1 MTQQP
6 FERSVF
12 FIRNPDDDTRR
23 RGRNVVAIALLLVG
37 CSLLI
42 TIVGAFIAAW
52 RVTALLIA
60 GLTVFW
66 LLAGLLARSGR
77 VTSGAMVLICTALII
92 LVAAPVLSGHVVST
106 PFFFLIPITIGFATL
121 RVQAMWLVV
130 VLTVASIGLLALLTS
145 NLPPIVSNN
154 ANTYSLSILL
164 TIIVA
169 FVGLLGARTTER
181 ALSAAAEAQRK
192 NEQIA
197 QALHREKESLAE
209 RVLARTADLDRSLEE
224 SRQLTAEQARL
235 LAENTQQRDVIRR
248 LSVPVLPVDAGLL
261 VIPLI
266 GILDKQRLDDLSRQA
281 LSAIQTYAARRL
293 LLDVTGVSLLDREV
307 AESLLN
313 TMQAARLLGAEVA
326 LVGIRPEV
334 AQTLVELD
342 LDTNAFQSFST
353 LQTALHS
360 LRT

>member
-42 TIVGAFIAAW
+42 TAVGAFVAAW
-52 RVTALLIA
+52 RVTALLMA
-60 GLTVFW
+60 GLSVFW
-66 LLAGLLARSGR
+66 VLAGSLARSGR
-77 VTSGAMVLICTALII
+77 VTSGAMVLICISLAI
-92 LVAAPVLSGHVVST
+92 LVTAPVLAGRVATT

-121 RVQAMWLVV
+121 RVQTMWLVV

-145 NLPPIVSNN
+145 NLPPIVSSN

-164 TIIVA
+164 IIIVA
-169 FVGLLGARTTER
+169 FVGLLGAQTTER

-209 RVLARTADLDRSLEE
+209 RVLARTADLAHTLEE
-224 SRQLTAEQARL
+224 SRQLTVEQARL
-235 LAENTQQRDVIRR
+235 LTENAQQRDVIRH

-266 GILDKQRLDDLSRQA
+266 GILDKQRLDDLRRQA

-293 LLDVTGVSLLDREV
+293 LLDITGVSLLDREV
-307 AESLLN
+307 AESLLSI
-313 TMQAARLLGAEVA
+313 MQAARLLGAEVA

-342 LDTNAFQSFST
+342 LDTDSFQSFST
-353 LQTALHS
+353 LQTALHY

>member
-42 TIVGAFIAAW
+42 TAVGAFVAAW
-52 RVTALLIA
+52 RVTALLMA
-60 GLTVFW
+60 GLSVFW
-66 LLAGLLARSGR
+66 VLAGSLARSGR
-77 VTSGAMVLICTALII
+77 VTSGAMVLICISLAI
-92 LVAAPVLSGHVVST
+92 LVTAPVLAGRVATT

-121 RVQAMWLVV
+121 RVQTMWLVV

-145 NLPPIVSNN
+145 NLSPIVSSN

-164 TIIVA
+164 IIIVA

-209 RVLARTADLDRSLEE
+209 RVLARTADLAHTLEE
-224 SRQLTAEQARL
+224 SRQLTVEQARL
-235 LAENTQQRDVIRR
+235 LTENAQQRDVIRH

-266 GILDKQRLDDLSRQA
+266 GILDKQRLDDLRRQA

-293 LLDVTGVSLLDREV
+293 LLDITGVSLLDREV
-307 AESLLN
+307 AESLLSI
-313 TMQAARLLGAEVA
+313 MQAARLLGAEVA

-342 LDTNAFQSFST
+342 LDTDSFQSFST
-353 LQTALHS
+353 LQTALHY